1 MISNIEQITAYF
13 ILSLWVVFPL
23 MLLFSVFNQQYGD
36 KHLMYPLPHVI
47 PTPPNE
53 FRLSEQDIEDENQS
67 DEILDE
73 EDNNFDY
80 KVPNYIQDKKNQIAH
95 SSTQSRD

>member
-53 FRLSEQDIEDENQS
+53 FKLTERDVDDEDLDEGSIIED
-67 DEILDE
+67 
-73 EDNNFDY
+73 DNIDY
-80 KVPNYIQDKKNQIAH
+80 KVPNYIQERKNRI
-95 SSTQSRD
+95 SSLNELNK